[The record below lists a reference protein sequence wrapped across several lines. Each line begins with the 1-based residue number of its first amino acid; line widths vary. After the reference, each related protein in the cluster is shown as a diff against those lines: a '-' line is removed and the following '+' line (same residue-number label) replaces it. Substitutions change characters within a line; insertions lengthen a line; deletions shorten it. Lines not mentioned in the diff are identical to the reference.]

1 MNIEKDP
8 NVSVYTP
15 EFLDT
20 FCFIPARMRRPPY
33 YECLYIAVRL

>member
-1 MNIEKDP
+1 MRIEKDP

-20 FCFIPARMRRPPY
+20 FGFIPARMRRRPY
-33 YECLYIAVRL
+33 NERLYIAVRL